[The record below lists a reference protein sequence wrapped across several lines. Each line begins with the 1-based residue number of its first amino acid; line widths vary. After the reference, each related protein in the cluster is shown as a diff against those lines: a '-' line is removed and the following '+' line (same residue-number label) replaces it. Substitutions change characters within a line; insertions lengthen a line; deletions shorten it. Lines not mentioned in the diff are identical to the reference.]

1 MMMTTTYMSGSRRA
15 ERQLGAGD
23 LIAKWV
29 YAIFGLKHRPRF
41 SAERLPERMRRD
53 IGITRF
59 NAHYRRGE

>member
-1 MMMTTTYMSGSRRA
+1 MMTTTYMSGSRRG
-15 ERQLGAGD
+15 ERQLGVGD

-29 YAIFGLKHRPRF
+29 YAIFGLRHRPRF
-41 SAERLPERMRRD
+41 SADRLSPQLRRD